1 MIDYMME
8 LIRFRELAVLKDD
21 VQVVK
26 KGLDFLRYIGDE
38 YMRLEVY
45 NDQYYDG
52 EDFGLQE
59 VRKGL
64 AATLRHE
71 ELPIDVVR
79 HVRDEIARI
88 RKMEAY
94 AGYGLLSFD
103 DVDEALSYR
112 LDDPDTYLA
121 GLDKMIRWM
130 GRDYLEMMEGK
141 ESMSLYIPKELGQYL
156 LKKVDYLR
164 MHGRDEE
171 ADKVIRDFC
180 HVPDIRSMIINKCLE
195 KGNDEAA
202 LAAID
207 EGIGFYGDDC
217 FNTTAKWHKQK
228 ITLLEK
234 KGDVKGIIGEYRCL
248 FCQYLSDKQTYYEK
262 LKSLVPHEE
271 WKAFASDLFD
281 GIRHLTDEECIL
293 VCGMIVAEG
302 LDGCLFKLLMKNQNS
317 FNCSDIFSRYAA
329 YLSEEE
335 QGRFIGMV
343 IDRLRG
349 KLGYAKS
356 NRYGYIVKELKVL
369 YDSCAIG
376 QRMISEFVS
385 DIRSCYGRR
394 SALMRYLKDSGL

>member
-8 LIRFRELAVLKDD
+8 LIQFRELAVLKDD

-180 HVPDIRSMIINKCLE
+180 HVPDIRS
-195 KGNDEAA
+195 
-202 LAAID
+202 
-207 EGIGFYGDDC
+207 
-217 FNTTAKWHKQK
+217 
-228 ITLLEK
+228 
-234 KGDVKGIIGEYRCL
+234 
-248 FCQYLSDKQTYYEK
+248 
-262 LKSLVPHEE
+262 
-271 WKAFASDLFD
+271 
-281 GIRHLTDEECIL
+281 
-293 VCGMIVAEG
+293 
-302 LDGCLFKLLMKNQNS
+302 
-317 FNCSDIFSRYAA
+317 
-329 YLSEEE
+329 
-335 QGRFIGMV
+335 
-343 IDRLRG
+343 
-349 KLGYAKS
+349 
-356 NRYGYIVKELKVL
+356 KET
-369 YDSCAIG
+369 
-376 QRMISEFVS
+376 
-385 DIRSCYGRR
+385 
-394 SALMRYLKDSGL
+394 